1 MIARLVAAGV
11 IGLIAAV
18 AAVGALVAAR
28 SPVTAFEWSVRPREV
43 ASVSSALVLIT
54 RDGASDAR
62 FSADTW
68 DRAVLARVVTAL
80 ARAGAAAI
88 GIDVSLGL
96 PGAPGRGGPTG
107 DALLSQAT
115 ALAGNVVFAIVPGEP
130 VPALAQHARSVG
142 HTLAPPDPDGV
153 VRRIPVRAGVV
164 DRSVPAWGLAL
175 VAAAR
180 EAVLDAIPVDRDGRA
195 LMTFT
200 PLLPTLTF
208 SDVWT
213 AIDQGQRDR
222 LQGLVDGKIV
232 LLLLDPGSIERR
244 TPVGLLSE
252 GAIQAQ
258 VANAALTSS
267 WRRDVPLT
275 WTALAAL
282 VVATAVAWAFLTLRW
297 WQAAGALVV
306 VVAGYQAALHVV
318 PQRTGVLLPIFVP
331 LAAAG
336 VAGAVAVV
344 WRQICAF
351 RRLRLVEGDV
361 HAIRQALVR
370 QESTVESLEEDLEA
384 ARAAVARSTG
394 TERELLRAVEALRAQ
409 VAEAQSQEEATRRR
423 LRELEGDGRVEPT
436 AGRLSDVE
444 RQRLVERC
452 AELGIITRDPDVLA
466 LFGDLERAAPSSLP
480 ILIGG
485 EPGTGKELFARAAH
499 TLSPRCD
506 QPFVAV
512 NMAAIPPELF
522 ESELFGHVKG
532 SFTGAVGERRGYFEQ
547 ADRGTLFLDEIG
559 ELRADHQGK
568 LLRVLQEKTF
578 YKVGATRPVSVD
590 VRIVA
595 ASNRDLERGV
605 AEGWF
610 REDLY
615 FRLKGLVLRLPPL
628 RDRRHDIA
636 PLATQLLEQAG
647 AEAGRS
653 VTLSDA
659 AVLALQRYPWPGN
672 VRELRHCLEQAV
684 ALASG
689 PMLGV
694 EDLRLPTKSAAGTTA
709 TDDSAVLSCLR
720 RHGFDMQATARALGW
735 DRSTVTQRLKGLG
748 FAALVDA
755 GGDRGKAALA
765 LAGEAR
771 LVRAVEVKLAE
782 YHEHLLRAVE
792 GFASAEAAI
801 AACRRRFKNLPDRH
815 FRSLESLVRKKFE

>member
-1 MIARLVAAGV
+1 MRGSWAISRARPPRASARRSARRIVIARLVAAGV

-18 AAVGALVAAR
+18 AAVGALVVAR

-43 ASVSSALVLIT
+43 AIVSSALVLIT

-88 GIDVSLGL
+88 GIDVPLGL

-164 DRSVPAWGLAL
+164 DRSVLAWALAL

-180 EAVLDAIPVDRDGRA
+180 DLALDAIPVDRDGRA

-208 SDVWT
+208 SAVWT

-336 VAGAVAVV
+336 VAGAVAVM

-370 QESTVESLEEDLEA
+370 QESTVASLEEDLEA

-466 LFGDLERAAPSSLP
+466 LFGDLERAAPGV
-480 ILIGG
+480 GG
-485 EPGTGKELFARAAH
+485 RPDRRRQQSRSRARRRRGMVSRGPLFPAQGPGAAPPAAARQTPRHRPARHPAPGTGRRGGRQVSDVVRCRGPGATALSVARQRARAPS
-499 TLSPRCD
+499 LPRAGCG
-506 QPFVAV
+506 PGFRTRA
-512 NMAAIPPELF
+512 
-522 ESELFGHVKG
+522 
-532 SFTGAVGERRGYFEQ
+532 RRGGSQ
-547 ADRGTLFLDEIG
+547 IADE
-559 ELRADHQGK
+559 
-568 LLRVLQEKTF
+568 
-578 YKVGATRPVSVD
+578 
-590 VRIVA
+590 
-595 ASNRDLERGV
+595 ERGWHD
-605 AEGWF
+605 GH
-610 REDLY
+610 R
-615 FRLKGLVLRLPPL
+615 RLRGLELPSP
-628 RDRRHDIA
+628 A
-636 PLATQLLEQAG
+636 
-647 AEAGRS
+647 
-653 VTLSDA
+653 
-659 AVLALQRYPWPGN
+659 W
-672 VRELRHCLEQAV
+672 LRHAGDG
-684 ALASG
+684 ASAR
-689 PMLGV
+689 LGSQHG
-694 EDLRLPTKSAAGTTA
+694 DSAAQRTRLCGA
-709 TDDSAVLSCLR
+709 R
-720 RHGFDMQATARALGW
+720 RRW
-735 DRSTVTQRLKGLG
+735 RRSRE
-748 FAALVDA
+748 
-755 GGDRGKAALA
+755 GG
-765 LAGEAR
+765 AR
-771 LVRAVEVKLAE
+771 LGR
-782 YHEHLLRAVE
+782 
-792 GFASAEAAI
+792 
-801 AACRRRFKNLPDRH
+801 
-815 FRSLESLVRKKFE
+815 